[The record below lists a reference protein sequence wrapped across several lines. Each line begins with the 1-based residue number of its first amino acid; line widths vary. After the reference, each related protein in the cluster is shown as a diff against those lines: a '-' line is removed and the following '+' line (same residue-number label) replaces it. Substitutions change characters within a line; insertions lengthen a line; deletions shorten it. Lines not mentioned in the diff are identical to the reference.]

1 MMIRRKLLI
10 PLRSLRSL
18 KSLNCKRNISNRN
31 NNTTTALVERQDYAP
46 SIPDHPWLEVKGD
59 GGIYYWN
66 KATNETTAVGAVRPD
81 PWVPVI
87 TKQGIYYHN
96 LATNQT
102 TALGAPLPPRYGIQQ
117 YQPQQQQQPMTL
129 GRSIMTFLTLGFG
142 MSIGIAMV
150 NSLFR

>member
-1 MMIRRKLLI
+1 MIRRKLLI
-10 PLRSLRSL
+10 QLRSLRSL

-31 NNTTTALVERQDYAP
+31 TTTALVERQDY
-46 SIPDHPWLEVKGD
+46 SDQDHPWLEVKTTN
-59 GGIYYWN
+59 GIYYWN
-66 KATNETTAVGAVRPD
+66 KATNETTAVGAARPD

-87 TKQGIYYHN
+87 KKQGVYYHN

-102 TALGAPLPPRYGIQQ
+102 TALGAPLPARYGIQQ

-129 GRSIMTFLTLGFG
+129 GRSIMTFATLGFG